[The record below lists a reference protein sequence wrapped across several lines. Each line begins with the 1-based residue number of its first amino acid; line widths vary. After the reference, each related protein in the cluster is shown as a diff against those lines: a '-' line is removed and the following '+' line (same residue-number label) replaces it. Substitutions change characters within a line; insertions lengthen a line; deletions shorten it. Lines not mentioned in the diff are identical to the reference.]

1 MPKTV
6 SRQNAYAM
14 RYVPDL
20 CACKICIRI
29 RNNQAA
35 RGMRHGNDAAD
46 WNSDQEDAFLLF
58 LIMNQSKQSQQ
69 AQVNFN

>member
-1 MPKTV
+1 
-6 SRQNAYAM
+6 
-14 RYVPDL
+14 
-20 CACKICIRI
+20 
-29 RNNQAA
+29 
-35 RGMRHGNDAAD
+35 MRHGNDAAD